1 MTQYFDGAVL
11 TTQYW
16 NKHLCPNQVH
26 YTHELAAFIKDP
38 LLWLDDRANLVALFD
53 GLGLDVDDPGAG
65 SDQII
70 PESLLAVCLREE
82 LEYAGKMPLDL
93 ESWVVVDWEA
103 TAQRAAESD
112 SCCAKY
118 RTGGNW
124 FYSLKPNMQPFIE
137 SATTENLEN

>member
-1 MTQYFDGAVL
+1 M
-11 TTQYW
+11 TQYW
-16 NKHLCPNQVH
+16 NKELRPNQV
-26 YTHELAAFIKDP
+26 YSAYELAAIIKDP
-38 LLWLDDRANLVALFD
+38 LLWPDDRINLMGLFD

-65 SDQII
+65 GGQII

-82 LEYAGKMPLDL
+82 LKYAGKIPLDL

-112 SCCAKY
+112 TCCAKY

-124 FYSLKPNMQPFIE
+124 FYSLKLNTQPLIE